1 MPMANPSYNDNSV
14 TEDKGRFSQVIE
26 ENREAEFTMLVW
38 FTCLFSFN
46 ISLLIEIFQ
55 RAPVLVED
63 LVLSHFDQPNHVN
76 S

>member
-46 ISLLIEIFQ
+46 KSLLIEIFQ